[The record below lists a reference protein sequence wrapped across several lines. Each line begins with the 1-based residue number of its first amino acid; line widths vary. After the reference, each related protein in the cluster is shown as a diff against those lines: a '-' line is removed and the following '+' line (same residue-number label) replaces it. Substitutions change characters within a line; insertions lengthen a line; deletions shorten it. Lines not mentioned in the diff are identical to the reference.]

1 MANRPGTLCDL
12 KSGKSIGAQ
21 TNFADTFNWLV
32 ACIKN
37 LKAGRGI
44 KLSWPSD
51 DTPEIS
57 LDGGG
62 GGSYGT
68 GGGGARTEAVYDVE
82 DNYDTSTG
90 KQSLTISYT
99 DDRGDKT
106 IDLGGGGEI
115 TFNGTDATY
124 TTNSEF
130 TFDSEGDSNVTV
142 NCSGGTLKI
151 GVYYS

>member
-21 TNFADTFNWLV
+21 TNFAATFNWLV
-32 ACIKN
+32 ACMKN

-62 GGSYGT
+62 GSSD
-68 GGGGARTEAVYDVE
+68 GGGGGITNAVYDITE
-82 DNYDTSTG
+82 NEQSEQ
-90 KQSLTISYT
+90 KQLVVSYT
-99 DDRGDKT
+99 DDRADKT
-106 IDLGGGGEI
+106 IDLGGGGDI

-124 TTNSEF
+124 TTNNEF